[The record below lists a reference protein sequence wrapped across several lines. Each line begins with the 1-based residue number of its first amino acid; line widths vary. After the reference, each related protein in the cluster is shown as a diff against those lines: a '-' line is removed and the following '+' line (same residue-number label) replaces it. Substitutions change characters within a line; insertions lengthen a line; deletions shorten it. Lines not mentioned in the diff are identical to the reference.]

1 MARLEISQPSPR
13 SSRRAPGFAVA
24 LAALPLLLAPASAQD
39 ELGPVTARDQLLDEL
54 LERAADKERLGDYEQ
69 AVRLYL
75 ELEANL
81 EKRRAKDPYDRPTTE
96 VGEGIDRG
104 IGLYLRDR
112 VAQLPAEARK
122 RYRLTIDP
130 RAKLALRRALQS
142 ADPEALEAVLAR
154 YPLSSVADKG
164 LALLAARALE
174 RGELRRALRAFRQL
188 EARAREIDAKPVAR
202 TAALRRAIV
211 ATLRGEGA
219 EASAALASYRE
230 LGGERDP
237 AVAGKP
243 LSQAIAGLPTSPR
256 AGATRPSFDLGGPDR
271 PVPLELPELPDAW
284 AAHTVPPAYQAPL
297 IGAGGEW
304 VFVADHKSVRGLKAS
319 DLSLSPWLYTVA
331 DQSSEPSRLDA
342 LPAKPALGGGRVYA
356 TLHRNR
362 PAQVTA
368 AEKKNEPA
376 TVVRQNDW
384 RVVGL
389 DPETGRLLWDAARL
403 KGFAAYTRDAEW
415 ISPPLYFEGGVYL
428 TVLIRQND
436 LRAKLIR
443 LDAATGE
450 VAFDLYLV
458 SRDAYEW
465 RGQASPPPA
474 PSVSPGGEV
483 LVATGLGALAAVDP
497 SSADLAWIAR
507 YPTPPRGSQSTWVEE
522 QRRFRPTSI
531 LPGEPL
537 VAAPV
542 DSPDLLG
549 VDPATGRTRWRAPRG
564 SSRFCVARGE
574 EVLLL
579 GDRLTVL
586 ERSTGLLL
594 RAGPKLPAQVVAH
607 PLLLGEELIAVTEQG
622 ILRVSLK
629 DGSLLGQWR
638 FDDPAA
644 EVGVPALIGDRL
656 VTFGYEQANLYVP
669 LAERER
675 ALAALD
681 ETAGA
686 IQRGLL
692 FARRRE
698 RKRALVYLRKAV
710 LQPGLLQ
717 TRAIP
722 VQRAGL
728 ELMSEAAFEALE
740 RKDSK
745 AFRSAAAQGLAF
757 LGRLALK
764 PEQHLGRGHRD
775 LLRTA
780 APLLQAYAD
789 HLSQTGDAKDA
800 ARAAKAYQR
809 MLAAP
814 VGTRVT
820 LRAGREEI
828 PVEAAVYAR
837 QRLIEL
843 VAKRGLEVYEPFTR
857 QAKSALG
864 EAISVGDR
872 AALQRVIRR
881 WPASE
886 QAREARWRLAE
897 LYSKGGLARPA
908 TEQLEA
914 FVRDYPKDARRPEA
928 QARLVRL
935 YLDTR
940 RNAEAR
946 AVLEELASLDPE
958 PQVKG
963 DAGSETLPFSVWAQP
978 YQSQLYGRLGPEA
991 LVAERDRLGLEGTLT
1006 EVYRTPTILDL
1017 IGPELIDL
1025 QAPEGLNGRVL
1036 LKQQQTLTLFELPE
1050 GRVLLH
1056 LDEVQL
1062 QRGRTPVL
1070 TKDSLIVP
1078 LADRV
1083 EAYDLRENP
1092 AQKIRWTQRFALGQG
1107 TRIGGDPVHRILSA
1121 EGRLFVLTGDN
1132 QVAALDQSTGDVL
1145 WRHALRVKANLGI
1158 LADAD
1163 QVLAVCAAPPALEAI
1178 AAGSGKPLWTGK
1190 PNNAKPQERFS
1201 APVWAG
1207 IGKLGLVLG
1216 GKQVTAWD
1224 AATGNEL
1231 FRVSADDR
1239 WIVNLQAASDGSALV
1254 ATTQAGARYGLLVV
1268 DAKKGVEAWRDAGA
1282 GAERNGQP
1290 PVQPNGKGRALPAD
1304 IDNRGVYLG
1313 EETVYTVRTLNGQ
1326 AQVWAQDLAVG
1337 KERWR
1342 FNLSRGA
1349 RVFRVIETP
1358 TTVLIPN
1365 NGMMSLRLQLDIV
1378 DWGTGKSST
1387 PAIRLQG
1394 RQLRGAMA
1402 QVSGGHLI
1410 LSGEKGVFA
1419 FARQDEEALARE
1431 AVSLARTLAGQPQD
1445 ATLRARLANRLDRL
1459 GYSDEAVELLS
1470 AGMLR
1475 EQLQGEAFDRL
1486 FAQLTR
1492 VRERQTDQRTPTLA
1506 IRRMARPPEIDGELN
1521 DWWQGWT
1528 SVDLRSPR
1536 YVLPVQQEAGVRP
1549 GRWTGQEDLS
1559 AKLYLGYDDT
1569 YLYFVL
1575 DVSDMHMRPYD
1586 SEAERWIGD
1595 ALLIAIDSRNDGGES
1610 AHADDILLTLALTL
1624 PKKKKENED
1633 EEEQKKQEEE
1643 EAKNR
1648 PDGRYFVHRKEDK
1661 SGAIYEVAIPW
1672 VMLSDK
1678 GAQIPAGGPPKGLTF
1693 GMNLV
1698 LTDDDGERGG
1708 KGAPKGAVK
1717 TLELTPGLLLHS
1729 EKSRLWRGYIPKRFA
1744 KVRLD

>member
-1 MARLEISQPSPR
+1 MARLEISPPR
-13 SSRRAPGFAVA
+13 STPRSAVFALT
-24 LAALPLLLAPASAQD
+24 LATFSFLLAPARAQD

-81 EKRRAKDPYDRPTTE
+81 EKRRAKNPHDRPTTE

-188 EARAREIDAKPVAR
+188 EARARENAAKPVAR
-202 TAALRRAIV
+202 KAALRRAIV

-230 LGGERDP
+230 LGGEGDP

-243 LSQAIAGLPTSPR
+243 LSKAIAALPTS
-256 AGATRPSFDLGGPDR
+256 AQVGATRPSFDLGGPDR

-297 IGAGGEW
+297 AGPGGEW

-403 KGFAAYTRDAEW
+403 KGFADYTRDAEW

-474 PSVSPGGEV
+474 PSVSPQGDV

-531 LPGEPL
+531 LPGDPL

-549 VDPATGRTRWRAPRG
+549 VDPATGRTRWRAARAG
-564 SSRFCVARGE
+564 ARFCVARGD

-594 RAGPKLPAQVVAH
+594 RTGPKLPSEVVAQ
-607 PLLLGEELIAVTEQG
+607 PLLLGEELVAVTREA

-629 DGSLLGQWR
+629 DGALLGQWR
-638 FDDPAA
+638 FGDPAA

-656 VTFGYEQANLYVP
+656 VTFGYEQANVYVP

-681 ETAGA
+681 ETTGV
-686 IQRGLL
+686 IERGLL
-692 FARRRE
+692 FARRGE
-698 RKRALVYLRKAV
+698 RKRALVYLRKA
-710 LQPGLLQ
+710 LRSGIMQA
-717 TRAIP
+717 RAIP

-728 ELMSEAAFEALE
+728 ELMAEVAFEALE

-757 LGRLALK
+757 LGQLALK
-764 PEQHLGRGHRD
+764 PELHLGRGHRD
-775 LLRTA
+775 LLRSA

-789 HLSQTGDAKDA
+789 HLSQTGNAKDA
-800 ARAAKAYQR
+800 AAAAKAYQR
-809 MLAAP
+809 LLVAP

-820 LRAGREEI
+820 LRTGAEGEAI
-828 PVEAAVYAR
+828 PVEASVYAR

-843 VAKRGLEVYEPFTR
+843 VEKRGAKVYASFVA

-864 EAISVGDR
+864 EAISTGDR

-886 QAREARWRLAE
+886 QAREARWRLAQ
-897 LYSKGGLARPA
+897 LYGKGGLVRPA
-908 TEQLEA
+908 ATQLEA

-935 YLDTR
+935 YLETR

-946 AVLEELASLDPE
+946 AVLEELAALDPE
-958 PQVKG
+958 PQIKG
-963 DAGSETLPFSVWAQP
+963 EDDAAPQPFGVWAQP
-978 YQSQLYGRLGPEA
+978 YQSQLYGRLSAEA
-991 LVAERDRLGLEGTLT
+991 LVAERDRLGLEGSLT

-1017 IGPELIDL
+1017 IGPELVDL
-1025 QAPEGLNGRVL
+1025 EAPDGQNGRVL
-1036 LKQQQTLTLFELPE
+1036 LKQQKTLTLFELPE
-1050 GRVLLH
+1050 GRVLLR
-1056 LDEVQL
+1056 LDDVQL
-1062 QRGRTPVL
+1062 QRGRKPIL
-1070 TKDSLIVP
+1070 TQDSLILP

-1083 EAYDLRENP
+1083 VAHDLRPNP
-1092 AQKIRWTQRFALGQG
+1092 AQPIRWTQRFALGQG

-1132 QVAALDQSTGDVL
+1132 QVAALDQATGDVL

-1163 QVLAVCAAPPALEAI
+1163 QVVAVSAAPPALEAI
-1178 AAGSGKPLWTGK
+1178 ATGSGKPLWQGK

-1207 IGKLGLVLG
+1207 IGRLGLVLG
-1216 GKQVTAWD
+1216 GKQVTGWD

-1231 FRVSADDR
+1231 FRVSAGDR
-1239 WIVNLQAASDGSALV
+1239 WIVNLQGATDGSALV

-1268 DAKKGVEAWRDAGA
+1268 DAKKGVEAWRDSGA

-1290 PVQPNGKGRALPAD
+1290 PIQPNGKGRALPAD

-1313 EETVYTVRTLNGQ
+1313 EETVYSVRTLNGQ
-1326 AQVWAQDLAVG
+1326 SQVWAQDMAVG

-1365 NGMMSLRLQLDIV
+1365 NGMMSLRLQLDVV

-1419 FARQDEEALARE
+1419 FARQDEEALGRE
-1431 AVSLARTLAGQPQD
+1431 AVRLARTLVDQPQD

-1459 GYSDEAVELLS
+1459 GYAEEAVELLS

-1536 YVLPVQQEAGVRP
+1536 YVLPVQQDAGVRP
-1549 GRWTGQEDLS
+1549 GRWTGEEDLS

-1624 PKKKKENED
+1624 PKKKKEDED

-1744 KVRLD
+1744 KVRLE